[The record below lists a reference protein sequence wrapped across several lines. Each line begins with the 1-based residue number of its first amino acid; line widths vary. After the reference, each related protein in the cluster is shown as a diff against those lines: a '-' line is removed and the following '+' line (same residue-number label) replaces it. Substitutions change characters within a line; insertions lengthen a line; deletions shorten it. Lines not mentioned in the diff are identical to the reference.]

1 LASQLAE
8 TQPDARQDLA
18 DGFDRWND
26 PIRRGLAAMRDR
38 GELRPDANPDQL
50 SLSLL
55 ASLQGGTLMTQTM
68 RNPGPLQAAL
78 DSAIAYI
85 HTFVPAA

>member
-26 PIRRGLAAMRDR
+26 PIRRGLAIN
-38 GELRPDANPDQL
+38 LPDVVGTRL
-50 SLSLL
+50 SDY
-55 ASLQGGTLMTQTM
+55 GDPTCPHR
-68 RNPGPLQAAL
+68 RNGNRTAKP
-78 DSAIAYI
+78 SIAWRSCD
-85 HTFVPAA
+85 TPRK